1 MGWTLFT
8 QDGLL
13 FSFRFIHFF
22 FGVIWIGLLY
32 YFNFVQGSFFAETD
46 AHTKSGCIQKLV
58 PRALW
63 WFRWGAM
70 LTFLSGLFLML
81 LTLHFSG
88 GFALL
93 ASGWGVMILTGALL
107 GTFMW
112 GNVWFVIWPN
122 QKIVIQSATQM
133 AQGGQAI
140 PEAAAAA
147 AQAGL
152 MSRTNVVFSLPM
164 LFMMGAARHLAPSI
178 GEGANL
184 LYVALF
190 MGGIVLLLELNGLF
204 GKQGP
209 MKTVSGVITCGFVL
223 TAVLYSLIE
232 IAIRL

>member
-8 QDGLL
+8 QDGVL
-13 FSFRFIHFF
+13 FIFRFIHFF

-70 LTFLSGLFLML
+70 FTFLSGLFLIL

-88 GFALL
+88 GFGLL

-107 GTFMW
+107 GTLMW
-112 GNVWFVIWPN
+112 GNVWFVIWPK
-122 QKIVIQSATQM
+122 QKIVIQSAIQM
-133 AQGGQAI
+133 AQGGQAL

-152 MSRTNVVFSLPM
+152 ASRTNTMFSMPM
-164 LFMMGAARHLAPSI
+164 LFMMGAARHLALSVP
-178 GEGANL
+178 EGASL
-184 LYVALF
+184 LFAALLVI
-190 MGGIVLLLELNGLF
+190 GIVLILELNSFF

-209 MKTVSGVITCGFVL
+209 LKSIPGVITCGVVL
-223 TAVLYSLIE
+223 TAVLYSAIE
-232 IAIRL
+232 ITIRL